1 MTDSSSVGGPGGVG
15 NYKGVMLCN
24 RPFAGSQAAAK
35 AASKPATFACGR
47 VPDAPGIGV
56 PAESRKKVKRPKK
69 ETVLTKHRRWLAEL
83 QKTKDKLEAKYVDDM
98 VRKEQRKENF
108 QSQEK
113 IMRIMSK
120 DLLHNNVEGAKD
132 GKSAE
137 PPSPGVEEK
146 KVADA
151 SPVSD
156 SKAIVPPLSKK
167 LNKPAWAM
175 TEDKAA
181 DEAEGKEEDVLLG
194 TGDDDEGLL
203 DFANNLDFNAVIE
216 DIEVKSLMKKLKEKI
231 NALEKDV
238 KNEDDRELE
247 LELGAKEREIMNAIR
262 ARDMGEEG
270 DEDPYSVDDVG
281 DLAGLVLE
289 EHSEIGAVQS
299 KASVTSLL
307 HKAKEKIA
315 DIQSQTRGGD
325 AKDSGSECVIS
336 GEPPIVVHE
345 PSDGERVGG
354 KNAVSNLPYIR
365 RNPAAV

>member
-1 MTDSSSVGGPGGVG
+1 MTDSSSVGGPNGVG

-24 RPFAGSQAAAK
+24 RPFAGTQAAAK

-98 VRKEQRKENF
+98 VKKEERREKF

-113 IMRIMSK
+113 MMRIMSK
-120 DLLHNNVEGAKD
+120 DLLHNNVGGAKD
-132 GKSAE
+132 EKGAE
-137 PPSPGVEEK
+137 PASPGIEEK

-151 SPVSD
+151 SPTAD
-156 SKAIVPPLSKK
+156 SKAVVPSLSKK
-167 LNKPAWAM
+167 ANKPAWAM
-175 TEDKAA
+175 TEDKAGGLA
-181 DEAEGKEEDVLLG
+181 DGKEEEDLFAG
-194 TGDDDEGLL
+194 MKEDDEELL
-203 DFANNLDFNAVIE
+203 DFANNLDFNEVIQ

-231 NALEKDV
+231 KALEKDV

-247 LELGAKEREIMNAIR
+247 LQLGAKEREVMNAIR
-262 ARDMGEEG
+262 AKV
-270 DEDPYSVDDVG
+270 SVDEENEDHYVDDLG
-281 DLAGLVLE
+281 DLADLVLE
-289 EHSEIGAVQS
+289 ENSEISAVQS
-299 KASVTSLL
+299 KASVTTLL
-307 HKAKEKIA
+307 NKAKEKIA
-315 DIQSQTRGGD
+315 DIQAQTQGD
-325 AKDSGSECVIS
+325 STKATGEGVVT

-354 KNAVSNLPYIR
+354 KNAMSNLPYIR